1 MNEWLPLGAQP
12 RRRRK
17 RGHEWLD
24 ESLRNKNYALDS
36 REI

>member
-1 MNEWLPLGAQP
+1 MNGFFLAPSLVVVEN
-12 RRRRK
+12 